1 MAVQTEPGPFSG
13 LDPAIKELE
22 FKVTV
27 LRGEERKLQRELK
40 RTRTRPVRRRV
51 YFYDTPGLD
60 LAAQKLY
67 LRGRETEGDDDDQS
81 TVKLRPLPDTGV
93 PAPWQATKGI
103 ELSADVV
110 GSRQVPSVKL
120 DRDVELGRVAQV
132 ASDDLELSKLFNK
145 EQEAII
151 EAALPRKTKLD
162 DLQVLGPIYARK
174 WELPAD
180 ILPPYGL
187 CVEEWSLPDASRF
200 LEISFKAQR
209 VNGARAQQA
218 FHALLDRLKIGHDG
232 DPDPKTLN
240 ALEFFADDMRPG

>member
-1 MAVQTEPGPFSG
+1 MAVQREPGPFNG

-27 LRGEERKLQRELK
+27 LRGEERKLQAELK
-40 RTRTRPVRRRV
+40 RLHVRPVRRRV
-51 YFYDTPGLD
+51 YFYDTPDLD

-67 LRGRETEGDDDDQS
+67 LRGRETEGDDDQS
-81 TVKLRPLPDTGV
+81 TVKLRPLPEAGV
-93 PAPWQATKGI
+93 PAQWQGDI
-103 ELSADVV
+103 ELSADIV
-110 GSRQVPSVKL
+110 GSKQVPSVKL
-120 DRDVELGRVAQV
+120 DRKNDPGEVAAA

-151 EAALPRKTKLD
+151 AAALPAGIKLD
-162 DLQVLGPIYARK
+162 ALEVLGPIDARK
-174 WELPAD
+174 WDLPAD
-180 ILPPYGL
+180 VLAPYEL

-200 LEISFKAQR
+200 LEISFKTQR

-218 FHALLDRLKIGHDG
+218 FHGLLDRLKIGHEG

-240 ALEFFADDMRPG
+240 ALKFFADFG